1 MRDADYSARK
11 GNIASKVLA
20 WLAIS
25 VLFLS
30 IALVIAMLVRG
41 IVWVVTGA

>member
-1 MRDADYSARK
+1 MKSAEYIARK
-11 GNIASKVLA
+11 GNIASKALA

-30 IALVIAMLVRG
+30 FALVIAMLVRG